1 MGSCWWINLQEIVM
15 ACGCAKR
22 NVGSK
27 ERGLRVLVGA
37 VLVTLAYTHQLGEW
51 AWLGLIPLI
60 TGLIGF
66 CPLYTVLKR
75 GGCCGTA
82 ADKSQESC
90 RK

>member
-1 MGSCWWINLQEIVM
+1 M

-51 AWLGLIPLI
+51 AWLGLIPLM

-66 CPLYTVLKR
+66 CPLYTVLKGR
-75 GGCCGTA
+75 GCCDSSG
-82 ADKSQESC
+82 DKDEGSC
-90 RK
+90 CK